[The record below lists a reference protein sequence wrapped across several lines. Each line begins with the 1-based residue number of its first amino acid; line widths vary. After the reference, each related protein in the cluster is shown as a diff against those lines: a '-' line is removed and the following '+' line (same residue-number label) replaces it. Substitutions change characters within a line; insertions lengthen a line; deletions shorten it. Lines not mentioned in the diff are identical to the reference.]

1 MQTGTS
7 DSNSAYYTIQTHVC
21 IYSFEDIFAFL
32 LVKSAIA
39 SFIFVKLFLRQ
50 SLQNTTYII
59 LCIAEE
65 SFSSAYIPHPIFHF
79 SFIRIHANT
88 LIINPL
94 ELLIN
99 LITIQ
104 LYSQPLYN
112 ILKPLQILCIL
123 CSTNYKTLLLYNP

>member
-1 MQTGTS
+1 MPPFVLS
-7 DSNSAYYTIQTHVC
+7 FNFSYIKFYYTVQTHVC

-79 SFIRIHANT
+79 SFIHIHANT

-112 ILKPLQILCIL
+112 I
-123 CSTNYKTLLLYNP
+123 

>member
-1 MQTGTS
+1 MYRLSAFQTKRSTYLCIFLPPFVLS
-7 DSNSAYYTIQTHVC
+7 FNFSYIKFYYTIQTHVC

-32 LVKSAIA
+32 LVKSAIT

-88 LIINPL
+88 LIINSL

-112 ILKPLQILCIL
+112 I
-123 CSTNYKTLLLYNP
+123 